1 MTADIASSPLSP
13 PTPPTSSASTDNS
26 QPSIPRWLE
35 KLDDISQRIG
45 DWFNPI
51 LVKEARQAL
60 KSKQFVLTFSL
71 LLVAAW
77 GWTAI
82 AILMLMPGI
91 YYRPSGVTLLWGYYL
106 VLAVP
111 MLLVVPLAAHR
122 SLASEVDDGTLDLLS
137 VTNLSPKQIITG
149 KLASAALQVMLYFV
163 TLFPCVAFSY
173 LLRGVD
179 LLTIVAL
186 LGLTLGMASVLT
198 VAGLFF
204 ASLAT
209 GRSGQL
215 GMMVLMLVIVA
226 ISQFAIA
233 NTAYFVISY
242 GITGSMEEFV
252 AGGLSFFLF
261 ISTASYVL
269 LRAAAAQL
277 SPPSENRST
286 PIRVALI
293 AHQVAIFSIITYA
306 LLKYGLD
313 DEPIYAAI
321 AYMAGYWMLMGTLM
335 VGESHVLTPRVRREL
350 PSSLLARSVLTWLT
364 PGPGTGLVFAVS
376 SFFAFAVGLYMVT
389 LVVNASG
396 TTPFRMIE
404 FRPLVM
410 TLAGYM
416 MLLLSVTRVFMRLV
430 RRYHNPTPAVA
441 LAIVV
446 IVAGLFAVV
455 PYAIQL
461 HLNDYRGISWSPF
474 QITNWAWTI
483 GLAMEDR
490 LDDMAPYL
498 IFVIGGIV
506 WIVSL
511 VTLGRVV
518 LPLRIATPER
528 VLAERQ
534 QHQKDQPQ
542 NEFADPLAS

>member
-1 MTADIASSPLSP
+1 MTAEIVNNPISNPASSPGLP
-13 PTPPTSSASTDNS
+13 ADGYQPTS
-26 QPSIPRWLE
+26 PRWLE
-35 KLDDISQRIG
+35 KIDGISQRVG

-77 GWTAI
+77 GWTVT

-186 LGLTLGMASVLT
+186 LGLTMGMATLLT
-198 VAGLFF
+198 VAGLFL
-204 ASLAT
+204 ASLAS
-209 GRSGQL
+209 GRTGQL
-215 GMMVLMLVIVA
+215 GMMVLMLIIVV

-233 NTAYFVISY
+233 STAYSVIMY
-242 GITGSMEEFV
+242 GVETSLESFM
-252 AGGLSFFLF
+252 AGAISFTLF
-261 ISTASYVL
+261 IGTASYLL
-269 LRAAAAQL
+269 LRAASAQL

-286 PIRVALI
+286 PIRVAFVF
-293 AHQVAIFSIITYA
+293 HQVAVFSIIAYA
-306 LLKYGLD
+306 LLEYGVD

-321 AYMAGYWMLMGTLM
+321 AYMAGFWLVMGTLM
-335 VGESHVLTPRVRREL
+335 VGESNVLTPRVRREL
-350 PSSLLARSVLTWLT
+350 PSSLLARSVFTWLT

-376 SFFAFAVGLYMVT
+376 SFFAFCVALYVVTMV
-389 LVVNASG
+389 VDASG
-396 TTPFRMIE
+396 NTPFRAVE
-404 FRPLVM
+404 FAPLVL
-410 TLAGYM
+410 TLSGYM
-416 MLLLSVTRVFMRLV
+416 MLLLSMTRLFMMLV
-430 RRYHNPTPAVA
+430 RRFHNPTPAVG
-441 LAIVV
+441 LAVLV

-455 PYAIQL
+455 PYSIEL
-461 HLNDYRGISWSPF
+461 HLNDYRSINWSPL

-483 GLAMEDR
+483 GLVMDGR
-490 LDDMAPYL
+490 LNDVAPYL
-498 IFVIGGIV
+498 IFVLGGIV
-506 WIVSL
+506 WLISL

-518 LPLRIATPER
+518 LPLRIATPDR
-528 VLAERQ
+528 VLAERKQ
-534 QHQKDQPQ
+534 RQNDSQP
-542 NEFADPLAS
+542 NELADPLAS